1 VNAVKFLICV
11 ALVVSGLVTCFG
23 QATGNLATPLS
34 IPFDLVSNQVLIKV
48 GVNGTPPQWFVL
60 DSGAGGCVLDSA
72 LAGRLGLKPE
82 GEKQGTGA
90 GKGTVKISFLK
101 GITYN
106 LPGLDVPTDE
116 SYVIALSGQPTIM
129 GRDIGGILGYSFF
142 ARYVV
147 DVDFDARVL
156 TIYGPEQ
163 YRALGESIPFRLV
176 KHTPRIQVKVAVADH
191 APADVEV
198 MVDTGSQDAVDV
210 DALGQSRERLEIIGG
225 VGLGEEFRTIMG
237 RADSV
242 QIGSFVLA
250 HPFGATGGVSLIG
263 NEIWRRFHLAFDYA
277 HERIFLSPGQH
288 FSDAFRFDASGL
300 DLRWDSAFVGLEV
313 HDVGKDSPAWIA
325 GIRSKDTV
333 VAINGQPTSAFTIE
347 QVSQLLTEAGREIWL
362 TLKRGATNQ
371 VVKLSLRKRL

>member
-1 VNAVKFLICV
+1 
-11 ALVVSGLVTCFG
+11 VSSLVTCSG
-23 QATGNLATPLS
+23 QATGNLATPFS
-34 IPFDLVSNQVLIKV
+34 IPFDLVSNQILLKI
-48 GVNGTPPQWFVL
+48 GINGSAPQWFVL
-60 DSGAGGCVLDSA
+60 DSGAGGCVVDSA
-72 LAGRLGLKPE
+72 LAGRLGFKPE

-101 GITYN
+101 GLTYN
-106 LPGLDVPTDE
+106 LPGLDVPIDE
-116 SYVIALSGQPTIM
+116 SYVIDLSGQPAIM

-163 YRALGESIPFRLV
+163 YRALGESIPFQLV
-176 KHTPRIQVKVAVADH
+176 KHTPRIHVKVAVEGQ
-191 APADVEV
+191 APADFEV
-198 MVDTGSQDAVDV
+198 MIDTGSQDAVDV
-210 DALGQSRERLEIIGG
+210 DALGQSRERMEIIGG
-225 VGLGEEFRTIMG
+225 VGLGEEFRTVLG

-288 FSDAFRFDASGL
+288 FSDAFQFDASGL
-300 DLRWDSAFVGLEV
+300 DLRWDSTLVGL
-313 HDVGKDSPAWIA
+313 DVYDVSKDSPAWIA

-333 VAINGQPTSAFTIE
+333 VAINGQPTSAFTVE

-362 TLKRGATNQ
+362 TLKRGATTQ